1 MTELKV
7 TLPDRLAREA
17 REAGLLKPQA
27 IKTLLREA
35 MRRRAAARAFLGVA
49 ERVAAAGAPPMSED
63 EIQAEVN
70 AVRSRSSSAAA
81 RNSRSWRS

>member
-17 REAGLLKPQA
+17 REAGLLSPKA

-35 MRRRAAARAFLGVA
+35 MRRRAAAREFLAVA
-49 ERVAAAGAPPMSED
+49 DSVAAAGVPPMTEE
-63 EIQAEVN
+63 EIQAEID
-70 AVRSRSSSAAA
+70 AVRKARRRRGRAAH
-81 RNSRSWRS
+81 RR

>member
-17 REAGLLKPQA
+17 RKAGLLNPET

-35 MRRRAAARAFLGVA
+35 MRRRAAAGRVLAVA
-49 ERVAAAGAPPMSED
+49 SRVAAAGVDPLTED
-63 EIQAEVN
+63 EIQVEVE
-70 AVRSRSSSAAA
+70 AVRKARRQRRGAAA
-81 RNSRSWRS
+81 RR